1 MVIFGPLKKYIGKM
15 NIQFDDKGVY
25 FKFKVNSS
33 KPHDVLQRQIEL
45 VNNKV
50 LSIKQFSFSN
60 STIDVRY
67 VGSDFY
73 ENKMTFTFNYL
84 K

>member
-1 MVIFGPLKKYIGKM
+1 M

-25 FKFKVNSS
+25 FKFKVNSIKS
-33 KPHDVLQRQIEL
+33 HDVLQRQIEL

-50 LSIKQFSFSN
+50 LSIRQFSFSN
-60 STIDVRY
+60 VTIDVRY
-67 VGSDFY
+67 IGSDFY
-73 ENKMTFTFNYL
+73 ENKMTLTFSYL